1 MTLNLLLILPQ
12 YRVPCVLVCVCVCVR
27 ERERERER
35 ERCEDEEEIEDRFYT
50 ELEFGTAG
58 LRGVI
63 GAGTNRM
70 NIYTVRKAT
79 QGLANYIEENK
90 VFVTVAL
97 AVLWKE
103 ASGNWRA
110 VPLVTKRMLGSGY
123 FCLHPACSHLH
134 IFHLQYSAESAL
146 TRSSRILSSCCKIQW
161 PV

>member
-1 MTLNLLLILPQ
+1 M
-12 YRVPCVLVCVCVCVR
+12 LVCVCVCVR

-35 ERCEDEEEIEDRFYT
+35 ERWEDE
-50 ELEFGTAG
+50 
-58 LRGVI
+58 
-63 GAGTNRM
+63 
-70 NIYTVRKAT
+70 
-79 QGLANYIEENK
+79 EENK